1 MPTVTNPPPPADP
14 GNDPDDPPTNP
25 PTNPPPVPRRS
36 ISPELRELLG
46 AGRSVSVRPPDTFDG
61 SDQKKLQNFLLLL
74 SIFFQSQPRRF
85 STDQHKVLFAIS
97 YLKGTPLDYF
107 GPGIQAADLGEPEPL
122 WLDDYP
128 EFVRELKDNFGD
140 QDPKGTAQTRLATL
154 YMKHDQKFAEY
165 LVKFNS

>member
-1 MPTVTNPPPPADP
+1 MPTTRSASQAPDAPPLHPPLPNPVRSRRNMPTVTNPPPPADP

-122 WLDDYP
+122 WLDDYRSLS
-128 EFVRELKDNFGD
+128 E
-140 QDPKGTAQTRLATL
+140 
-154 YMKHDQKFAEY
+154 
-165 LVKFNS
+165 S